1 MPFTLDLYYLP
12 LNDLLNIMNEYI
24 KLKITYWNV
33 DFINQTLDI
42 DLIKIVST
50 RELRITS
57 NDIYSSEYVIGE
69 LKNIYTFFQKY
80 NIRFNGEIFHTVNSF
95 NDTYHIN
102 YKFVSGKNID
112 TLEYH
117 KEIKQP
123 INNKINMTYTLTA

>member
-57 NDIYSSEYVIGE
+57 NENLTKFFSLLPNMQSLL
-69 LKNIYTFFQKY
+69 LK
-80 NIRFNGEIFHTVNSF
+80 
-95 NDTYHIN
+95 
-102 YKFVSGKNID
+102 
-112 TLEYH
+112 
-117 KEIKQP
+117 
-123 INNKINMTYTLTA
+123 